1 MQFGIQW
8 KRQLNRYSLGIKA
21 HAYFPGNEF
30 AKKVGEVSPK
40 TDSIIG
46 TASHAAAIGRHSR
59 QSSRK
64 GGLYGGVF
72 EEDVG
77 RCIKLAARVLAVK
90 VFMPVSIIYKR
101 QQTGINA

>member
-46 TASHAAAIGRHSR
+46 TASHAAAIGNTRASHQER
-59 QSSRK
+59 EGYTAEFLK
-64 GGLYGGVF
+64 KTLDG
-72 EEDVG
+72 
-77 RCIKLAARVLAVK
+77 A
-90 VFMPVSIIYKR
+90 
-101 QQTGINA
+101 